1 MKPHSGH
8 TDPDHL
14 DALIAKSGLRMTAQR
29 RHVYDALMEHNDHP
43 TAQDVFMRVK
53 AKVPSISLA
62 TVYNCLETLT
72 ESGLIRHVNLDRA
85 PARYCQNNQPH
96 GHFFCNDCG
105 SVTDIPLKQ
114 TALDAILEIPANT
127 FVSQAEVT
135 LRGLCPECAKKPS
148 SRQTF

>member
-1 MKPHSGH
+1 MKHPGH

-29 RHVYDALMEHNDHP
+29 RHVYEALMENNDHP

-72 ESGLIRHVNLDRA
+72 ESGLIRHVNFDRA
-85 PARYCQNNQPH
+85 PSRYCQNNQPH
-96 GHFFCNDCG
+96 GHLVCSECG
-105 SVTDIPLKQ
+105 SITDVPLKS
-114 TALDAILEIPANT
+114 TDLNAILEIPANT
-127 FVSQAEVT
+127 LVSQAEVT
-135 LRGLCPECAKKPS
+135 IRGLCPECAQKP
-148 SRQTF
+148 RQRTF